1 MLSEGTAATV
11 EFRFAD
17 AVPATLARDGKKLGG
32 QVVAIS
38 MLWRSTLFV
47 TNFPRD
53 TDDAAMRQ
61 MFGQVGC
68 RSCHRLK
75 PVRHNSWRHSL
86 AQPQIRRQ
94 QAILLHHH
102 GLSRAS
108 VRSSLSDPRRPHRNP
123 SCSTG

>member
-17 AVPATLARDGKKLGG
+17 AVPAALARDGKKLGG

-61 MFGQVGC
+61 MFGQVGL
-68 RSCHRLK
+68 RSCHRLIS
-75 PVRHNSWRHSL
+75 VRHDPRRHSL
-86 AQPQIRRQ
+86 AQPQVRRQ
-94 QAILLHHH
+94 QAILLYYH
-102 GLSRAS
+102 GLAGES
-108 VRSSLSDPRRPHRNP
+108 VRSSLSDPRRPRRNAL
-123 SCSTG
+123 CLTG